1 MAVDVATFLISP
13 LDDNSLMMISV
24 TLAEVAGGFMAF
36 GQASL
41 SVPPQVF
48 KSPLKHPCS
57 KKTFLG
63 KVAGVCSH
71 SKGGEKSLLSVV
83 CHHSRPYHTVWSLT
97 TCKYAP
103 ISFGFTIHGIPI
115 ETYVRVIDVLWSSRQ
130 IKLQPTRQEL
140 YRPQAHG
147 VASGLEPA
155 SHPRWTQQHVKQ
167 LELA

>member
-41 SVPPQVF
+41 SVPPF
-48 KSPLKHPCS
+48 KAPLKHPCS

-71 SKGGEKSLLSVV
+71 SKGVEISLFVCIIADRTILYGPLS
-83 CHHSRPYHTVWSLT
+83 HL
-97 TCKYAP
+97 
-103 ISFGFTIHGIPI
+103 
-115 ETYVRVIDVLWSSRQ
+115 
-130 IKLQPTRQEL
+130 
-140 YRPQAHG
+140 
-147 VASGLEPA
+147 
-155 SHPRWTQQHVKQ
+155 
-167 LELA
+167 

>member
-1 MAVDVATFLISP
+1 VATFLISP

-48 KSPLKHPCS
+48 KAPLKHPCS

-63 KVAGVCSH
+63 KVASVCS
-71 SKGGEKSLLSVV
+71 
-83 CHHSRPYHTVWSLT
+83 
-97 TCKYAP
+97 CKYAP

-115 ETYVRVIDVLWSSRQ
+115 ETYVRVLDVLWSSRQ

-155 SHPRWTQQHVKQ
+155 AQIRWTQQHVKQ

>member
-41 SVPPQVF
+41 SVPPLVF
-48 KSPLKHPCS
+48 KAPLKHPCS

-71 SKGGEKSLLSVV
+71 STCKGVEITNKSVRV
-83 CHHSRPYHTVWSLT
+83 HHSRPYHRSLT
-97 TCKYAP
+97 TCKHAP

-115 ETYVRVIDVLWSSRQ
+115 ETYVRVLDVLWSSRQ

-155 SHPRWTQQHVKQ
+155 AQICWTQQHVKQ

>member
-48 KSPLKHPCS
+48 KAPLKHPCS

-71 SKGGEKSLLSVV
+71 SKWVEISLFVCIIADRNILYGPLS
-83 CHHSRPYHTVWSLT
+83 HL
-97 TCKYAP
+97 
-103 ISFGFTIHGIPI
+103 
-115 ETYVRVIDVLWSSRQ
+115 
-130 IKLQPTRQEL
+130 
-140 YRPQAHG
+140 
-147 VASGLEPA
+147 
-155 SHPRWTQQHVKQ
+155 
-167 LELA
+167 